1 MSESEH
7 RMIEI
12 LRILNVQ
19 EKPIGSKVI
28 ADELKNKGYNL
39 GERAVRYHMQILDEK
54 GYTERKGYS
63 GRVIT
68 ELGRA
73 KLEKGLIY
81 DQVDFTFS
89 KFEERIYLTD
99 FDYNKKCGNVIV
111 NTSNILDNKAFDII
125 KKVFAAGVCV
135 SPLINAKKIEI
146 NGKKGYV
153 MKTICGTTIDGV
165 FLKNGIPS
173 IPQYGGLVEIEDYY
187 PTKFSELIS
196 YKKTSIT
203 PLDAFI
209 AKDMTSV
216 LDVAEHG
223 TGTIPANFRIIP
235 ETGLKKAK
243 EIIQKLE
250 KVGIGGVLEIGET
263 SENVLGIPVPEGMVG
278 ISIIGGI
285 TPFCAAQEMDY
296 KVDIKTGEEFID
308 YNKLKELESSK
319 HKIKKAK
326 KVEYKKTPFILTK
339 SLNRMNQ
346 VDYDIETNEGNIV
359 ANISYLDRLDLDDAL
374 TIMKRTYKNLPK
386 YMNPLFNIVDHPSDE
401 SKVGIATVCSLSI
414 DGILINNGIMSTPRY
429 GGLLELGKPPLFVE
443 MISYDGS
450 SIDPHKIFIFKNLTQ
465 ISKRKNP
472 KKILASIKEVP
483 YIARPECKAI
493 LDKINENGFPIFKVG
508 KPRELVYNAKVDNYN
523 FGIVT
528 GSGLNSIA
536 AIKEKGIAIEAKAVE
551 TILPIEDM
559 SLIYEQWLKKIAFKN
574 LNKNSKKL
582 LKK

>member
-12 LRILNVQ
+12 LRILNNH

-28 ADELKNKGYNL
+28 ANELRNKGYNL

-68 ELGRA
+68 ELGRG

-483 YIARPECKAI
+483 YIARPECEAI

-559 SLIYEQWLKKIAFKN
+559 SLIYEQ
-574 LNKNSKKL
+574 
-582 LKK
+582 

>member
-28 ADELKNKGYNL
+28 ADELKTKGYNL

-68 ELGRA
+68 ELGRG

-99 FDYNKKCGNVIV
+99 FDYNNRCGNVIV
-111 NTSNILDNKAFDII
+111 NTSNILENKAFDII
-125 KKVFAAGVCV
+125 KEVFAAGVCV
-135 SPLINAKKIEI
+135 SPLINAKKTEI

-173 IPQYGGLVEIEDYY
+173 IPQYGGLVEIEDFY

-209 AKDMTSV
+209 AKGMTSV

-223 TGTIPANFRIIP
+223 PGTIPANFRIIP
-235 ETGLKKAK
+235 ETGLEKAK

-319 HKIKKAK
+319 HKIKKA
-326 KVEYKKTPFILTK
+326 
-339 SLNRMNQ
+339 
-346 VDYDIETNEGNIV
+346 
-359 ANISYLDRLDLDDAL
+359 
-374 TIMKRTYKNLPK
+374 
-386 YMNPLFNIVDHPSDE
+386 
-401 SKVGIATVCSLSI
+401 
-414 DGILINNGIMSTPRY
+414 
-429 GGLLELGKPPLFVE
+429 
-443 MISYDGS
+443 
-450 SIDPHKIFIFKNLTQ
+450 
-465 ISKRKNP
+465 
-472 KKILASIKEVP
+472 
-483 YIARPECKAI
+483 
-493 LDKINENGFPIFKVG
+493 
-508 KPRELVYNAKVDNYN
+508 
-523 FGIVT
+523 
-528 GSGLNSIA
+528 
-536 AIKEKGIAIEAKAVE
+536 
-551 TILPIEDM
+551 
-559 SLIYEQWLKKIAFKN
+559 
-574 LNKNSKKL
+574 
-582 LKK
+582 

>member
-1 MSESEH
+1 MKVGDYMSESEH

-28 ADELKNKGYNL
+28 ADELKTKGYNL

-89 KFEERIYLTD
+89 KFEERIYLTN
-99 FDYNKKCGNVIV
+99 FDYNKRCGNVIV
-111 NTSNILDNKAFDII
+111 NTSNILENKAFDII
-125 KKVFAAGVCV
+125 KEVFAAGVCV
-135 SPLINAKKIEI
+135 SPLINAKKTEI

-216 LDVAEHG
+216 LEVAEHG

-235 ETGLKKAK
+235 GTSLEKAK
-243 EIIQKLE
+243 E
-250 KVGIGGVLEIGET
+250 
-263 SENVLGIPVPEGMVG
+263 
-278 ISIIGGI
+278 IIGGI

-319 HKIKKAK
+319 HRIKKAK
-326 KVEYKKTPFILTK
+326 KMEYKKTPFILTK

-359 ANISYLDRLDLDDAL
+359 ANISYLNKLDLDDAL
-374 TIMKRTYKNLPK
+374 AIMKRTYKSLPK

-483 YIARPECKAI
+483 YIARPECEEI

-559 SLIYEQWLKKIAFKN
+559 NLIYEQ
-574 LNKNSKKL
+574 
-582 LKK
+582 

>member
-28 ADELKNKGYNL
+28 ADELKTKGYNL

-89 KFEERIYLTD
+89 KFEERIYLTN
-99 FDYNKKCGNVIV
+99 FDYNKRCGNVIV
-111 NTSNILDNKAFDII
+111 NTSNILENKAFDII
-125 KKVFAAGVCV
+125 KEVFAAGVCV
-135 SPLINAKKIEI
+135 SPLINAKKTEI

-216 LDVAEHG
+216 LEVAEHG

-235 ETGLKKAK
+235 GTSLEKAK

-250 KVGIGGVLEIGET
+250 NVGIGGVLEIGET
-263 SENVLGIPVPEGMVG
+263 SENVLGIPV
-278 ISIIGGI
+278 IGGI

-319 HKIKKAK
+319 HRIKKAK
-326 KVEYKKTPFILTK
+326 KMEYKKTPFILTK

-359 ANISYLDRLDLDDAL
+359 ANISYLNKLDLDDAL
-374 TIMKRTYKNLPK
+374 AIMKRTYKSLPK

-483 YIARPECKAI
+483 YIARPECEEI

-559 SLIYEQWLKKIAFKN
+559 NLIYEQ
-574 LNKNSKKL
+574 
-582 LKK
+582 